1 MSTKEN
7 LLSSI
12 TETETQLKRLQEQLA
27 KQKEELTKLKY
38 PASIQEAEIGD
49 EFEDGTI
56 LFAKANFDKYSGIA
70 FFIGNPYSCI
80 FHSNYNTI
88 TKNISELNYTTRW
101 FVPSFELFEKAFTT
115 IPECFSSGQYWCSGM
130 KFDSLN
136 ADVANIEI
144 KSKEGI
150 TSYHISKGHSA
161 VNTMNRVYLFTSVLF
176 DI

>member
-27 KQKEELTKLKY
+27 KQKEELAKLKY

-70 FFIGNPYSCI
+70 FFVGPTSAQFY
-80 FHSNYNTI
+80 SNYHNI
-88 TKNISELNYTTRW
+88 TTRIANLNYSTRW
-101 FVPSFELFEKAFTT
+101 FVPSYKLIKIAIETV
-115 IPECFSSGQYWCSGM
+115 PEQFQTGCYWTSSGDLNVCTHLAA
-130 KFDSLN
+130 SLKKDCNGPSVSSLAMPTTAN
-136 ADVANIEI
+136 A
-144 KSKEGI
+144 
-150 TSYHISKGHSA
+150 A
-161 VNTMNRVYLFTSVLF
+161 VRLFTSAHF